1 MNREVDNMISLHVYM
16 TPKAN
21 KEGELE
27 AGIRDKW
34 MAAMSEQRGFLRAA
48 LLKPFPDEELDKLQA
63 AKPASTFETVAFWRT
78 EEERLAWVARPDPRP
93 DLQPPAGASRR
104 RELHATDCGARLEPI
119 ADATDLPSVPALPR
133 SWPHRL
139 LFQRRCR

>member
-1 MNREVDNMISLHVYM
+1 MISLHVYM

-34 MAAMSEQRGFLRAA
+34 VAAMSEQPGFLRAA

-63 AKPASTFETVAFWRT
+63 AKPTSTFETVAFWRT
-78 EEERLAWVARPDPRP
+78 EEERQAWVARPVHDQVFDPLLELAG
-93 DLQPPAGASRR
+93 DVSYTLQTVERDWN
-104 RELHATDCGARLEPI
+104 L
-119 ADATDLPSVPALPR
+119 
-133 SWPHRL
+133 
-139 LFQRRCR
+139 

>member
-78 EEERLAWVARPDPRP
+78 EEERLAWVARPIHDQIFNPLLELA
-93 DLQPPAGASRR
+93 DDVSYTLQTVVQDWN
-104 RELHATDCGARLEPI
+104 L
-119 ADATDLPSVPALPR
+119 
-133 SWPHRL
+133 
-139 LFQRRCR
+139 